1 MCKKQGLKWARNKK
15 NNIFIKK
22 VGNCGGMWGKMI
34 NFAPK
39 SHYNM
44 ERMRFLGNIEAKI
57 DAKGRVFLP
66 ATFRKVLQAAGEEVL
81 VMRKDVH
88 QKCLVLYP
96 ESTWNRRMDALLQKV
111 NEWDDVGQQ
120 VLRQYVS
127 EAEVMS
133 LDGNGRFLIPK
144 RYLQIADIVQGVRF
158 IGINDAIEIWAVEK
172 TQQPFLPQEE
182 FAEKLKAIMTTT
194 Q

>member
-1 MCKKQGLKWARNKK
+1 M
-15 NNIFIKK
+15 
-22 VGNCGGMWGKMI
+22 GNCGGMWGKMI

-96 ESTWNRRMDALLQKV
+96 ESTWNRRMDALIQKV

-182 FAEKLKAIMTTT
+182 FAES
-194 Q
+194 

>member
-1 MCKKQGLKWARNKK
+1 
-15 NNIFIKK
+15 
-22 VGNCGGMWGKMI
+22 
-34 NFAPK
+34 
-39 SHYNM
+39 
-44 ERMRFLGNIEAKI
+44 MRFLGNIEAKT
-57 DAKGRVFLP
+57 DAKGRIFLP
-66 ATFRKVLQAAGEEVL
+66 AIFRKVLQAAGEEVL

-88 QKCLVLYP
+88 QRCLVLYP
-96 ESTWNRRMDALLQKV
+96 ESTWNRRMDALLEKI

-127 EAEVMS
+127 EAEVLT

-144 RYLQIADIVQGVRF
+144 RYLQMADIEQGVRF

-182 FAEKLKAIMTTT
+182 FAEKLKTIMSGLH
-194 Q
+194 

>member
-1 MCKKQGLKWARNKK
+1 
-15 NNIFIKK
+15 
-22 VGNCGGMWGKMI
+22 
-34 NFAPK
+34 
-39 SHYNM
+39 
-44 ERMRFLGNIEAKI
+44 MRFLGNIEAKT
-57 DAKGRVFLP
+57 DAKGRIFLP
-66 ATFRKVLQAAGEEVL
+66 AIFRKVLQAAGEEVL

-88 QKCLVLYP
+88 QRCLVLYP
-96 ESTWNRRMDALLQKV
+96 ESTWNRRMDALLEKI

-127 EAEVMS
+127 EAEVLT

-144 RYLQIADIVQGVRF
+144 RYLQMADIEQGVRF

-182 FAEKLKAIMTTT
+182 FAKKLKAIMTVTP
-194 Q
+194 

>member
-1 MCKKQGLKWARNKK
+1 M
-15 NNIFIKK
+15 
-22 VGNCGGMWGKMI
+22 GNCGGMWGKMI

-96 ESTWNRRMDALLQKV
+96 ESTWNRRMDALIQKV

-158 IGINDAIEIWAVEK
+158 IGINDAIEIWAEK

-182 FAEKLKAIMTTT
+182 FAES
-194 Q
+194 

>member
-1 MCKKQGLKWARNKK
+1 
-15 NNIFIKK
+15 
-22 VGNCGGMWGKMI
+22 
-34 NFAPK
+34 
-39 SHYNM
+39 
-44 ERMRFLGNIEAKI
+44 MRFLGNIEAKT
-57 DAKGRVFLP
+57 DAKGRLFLP
-66 ATFRKVLQAAGEEVL
+66 AIFRKVLQAAGEEVL

-88 QKCLVLYP
+88 QRCLVLYP
-96 ESTWNRRMDALLQKV
+96 ESTWNRRMDALLEKV

-127 EAEVMS
+127 EAEVLT

-144 RYLQIADIVQGVRF
+144 RYLQMADIEQGVRF

-182 FAEKLKAIMTTT
+182 FAEKLKTIMKELH
-194 Q
+194 

>member
-1 MCKKQGLKWARNKK
+1 
-15 NNIFIKK
+15 
-22 VGNCGGMWGKMI
+22 
-34 NFAPK
+34 
-39 SHYNM
+39 
-44 ERMRFLGNIEAKI
+44 MRFLGNIEAKT

-66 ATFRKVLQAAGEEVL
+66 AVFRKVLQAEREQVL

-96 ESTWNRRMDALLQKV
+96 ESTWNRRMDALLEKI

-127 EAEVMS
+127 EAEVVT

-144 RYLQIADIVQGVRF
+144 RYLQLADIEQGVKF
-158 IGINDAIEIWAVEK
+158 IGVNDAIEIWAAEK

-182 FAEKLKAIMTTT
+182 FAAKLKAIMTNGH
-194 Q
+194 

>member
-1 MCKKQGLKWARNKK
+1 MGKIGTEIE
-15 NNIFIKK
+15 NIHFSLKK
-22 VGNCGGMWGKMI
+22 VGNCGGLWRKMR

-39 SHYNM
+39 SHYNYV
-44 ERMRFLGNIEAKI
+44 RMRFLGNIEAKT

-66 ATFRKVLQAAGEEVL
+66 ATFRKVLQVAGEDVL

-88 QKCLVLYP
+88 QQCLVLYP
-96 ESTWNRRMDALLQKV
+96 ESTWNRRMDALLERV

-127 EAEVMS
+127 EAEVLT

-144 RYLQIADIVQGVRF
+144 RYLQMADIVQGVRF

-172 TQQPFLPQEE
+172 TQQPFLSQEE
-182 FAEKLKAIMTTT
+182 FAEKLKSIMAVTK
-194 Q
+194 

>member
-1 MCKKQGLKWARNKK
+1 
-15 NNIFIKK
+15 
-22 VGNCGGMWGKMI
+22 
-34 NFAPK
+34 
-39 SHYNM
+39 
-44 ERMRFLGNIEAKI
+44 MRFLGNIEAKT
-57 DAKGRVFLP
+57 DAKGRIFLP
-66 ATFRKVLQAAGEEVL
+66 AIFRKVLQAAGEEVL

-88 QKCLVLYP
+88 QRCLVLYP
-96 ESTWNRRMDALLQKV
+96 ESTWNRRMDALLEKI

-127 EAEVMS
+127 EAEVLT

-144 RYLQIADIVQGVRF
+144 RYLQMADIEQGVRF

-182 FAEKLKAIMTTT
+182 FAEKLNAIMTVTP
-194 Q
+194 

>member
-1 MCKKQGLKWARNKK
+1 LK
-15 NNIFIKK
+15 ISI
-22 VGNCGGMWGKMI
+22 
-34 NFAPK
+34 
-39 SHYNM
+39 
-44 ERMRFLGNIEAKI
+44 MRFLGNIEAKT

-66 ATFRKVLQAAGEEVL
+66 ATFRKVLQAAGEDML

-96 ESTWNRRMDALLQKV
+96 ESTWNSRLDSLL
-111 NEWDDVGQQ
+111 ERISPWDDEGQQ

-127 EAEVMS
+127 EAETLS

-144 RYLQIADIVQGVRF
+144 RYLQMADIEQGVRF

-172 TQQPFLPQEE
+172 TQQPFLPQAD
-182 FAEKLKAIMTTT
+182 FAEKLKAIMTAGH
-194 Q
+194 